1 MKLFLYLQALKTPN
15 TVKKETGVVSP
26 VPHVPFHRKD
36 HFFEST
42 PMNSAAPL
50 QSKENLQNFSPQ
62 SVDTTRILSKKPY
75 NQSSDYSSQS
85 FSSDKENFAF
95 SSTYNPSKSQAD
107 SISLELTTLLNKS
120 SPKGLSTKLSE
131 LSGDISKLSPLYVCS
146 SLDLEEAKSGM
157 VDELSPPVSP
167 KEDLRLSSKFA
178 KSTFTLNNDGSL
190 EIMEQELQAM
200 IQHLEGLLPQVSGI
214 SVAYVILI
222 YFKMN
227 KYFLILF

>member
-1 MKLFLYLQALKTPN
+1 MQALKTPH

-36 HFFEST
+36 LFFEST
-42 PMNSAAPL
+42 PMNSVAPL
-50 QSKENLQNFSPQ
+50 QSKENFQSFSPQ

-107 SISLELTTLLNKS
+107 SISLELTTLLNKP
-120 SPKGLSTKLSE
+120 SPKGISTKLSE
-131 LSGDISKLSPLYVCS
+131 LNGDISKLSPLYICS

-157 VDELSPPVSP
+157 VDELSPPVTP

-178 KSTFTLNNDGSL
+178 QSTFTLNKDGSL

-214 SVAYVILI
+214 SIS
-222 YFKMN
+222 YFA
-227 KYFLILF
+227 ILFYL

>member
-1 MKLFLYLQALKTPN
+1 MQALKTPN
-15 TVKKETGVVSP
+15 AVKKETGVVSP
-26 VPHVPFHRKD
+26 VPHVPFHRKE

-42 PMNSAAPL
+42 PLNSVAPL
-50 QSKENLQNFSPQ
+50 QSKENFQTFSRQ

-107 SISLELTTLLNKS
+107 SISLELTTLLNKT
-120 SPKGLSTKLSE
+120 SPKGFSTKLNE
-131 LSGDISKLSPLYVCS
+131 LSGNMSPLYICS
-146 SLDLEEAKSGM
+146 SLDLEEQKSGM

-167 KEDLRLSSKFA
+167 KEDLRFSSKLA
-178 KSTFTLNNDGSL
+178 RSTFTLNKDGSL

-214 SVAYVILI
+214 S
-222 YFKMN
+222 YFVT
-227 KYFLILF
+227 LFDL